1 MQRLWS
7 IISIYSIFTHIVI
20 VIIYRLSARSEGIAF
35 WCFGELET
43 YWTEWFIDVHWLFCR
58 DCNELHVLFRMH
70 YRRNCIF
77 LAPPWFRT
85 SPNKSWISR
94 PSKSRSIFEFRLFVH
109 WCIGLWCVFYSILEV
124 SDAALPPET
133 RQNGFPTVLNFNK
146 SLSRHLKNQT
156 ILVITS
162 IISIQDMCRRKTL
175 PTSTSMTS
183 SNNTPRALSRCT
195 NLKICFAGRK
205 AISNTMSMY
214 LDRSR
219 RYDIGILYKKFR
231 IWKME

>member
-1 MQRLWS
+1 M
-7 IISIYSIFTHIVI
+7 IYQ
-20 VIIYRLSARSEGIAF
+20 LSARSEGIAF

-85 SPNKSWISR
+85 SPNKSWIYR

-109 WCIGLWCVFYSILEV
+109 WCIGLWRVFYSILEV

-133 RQNGFPTVLNFNK
+133 QTKWVSNRIEFQPKSFATSEKSNDFGHHFNHFHP
-146 SLSRHLKNQT
+146 RHVQAENLAHQHFNDLFKQYP
-156 ILVITS
+156 S
-162 IISIQDMCRRKTL
+162 SFIQVH
-175 PTSTSMTS
+175 
-183 SNNTPRALSRCT
+183 
-195 NLKICFAGRK
+195 
-205 AISNTMSMY
+205 
-214 LDRSR
+214 
-219 RYDIGILYKKFR
+219 
-231 IWKME
+231 